1 MDGFSGTERIIKL
14 MKNLIIINGTM
25 GAGKTITSK
34 ELQKILPHNVFLDG
48 DWCWN
53 MEPFTVTDETKA
65 MVVDNITYLLNN
77 FIRCSVYEN
86 IIFCWVM
93 HEQDIIDQ
101 VISGLNTSD
110 CRVKVFSLVL
120 NEKALRERMGR
131 DVMAGIRSEDAI
143 QRSIDRIDLY
153 QKLNTVKIDVSN
165 ISASQAAELI
175 KSKLA
180 FEK

>member
-1 MDGFSGTERIIKL
+1 
-14 MKNLIIINGTM
+14 MKNLILINGTM

-53 MEPFTVTDETKA
+53 MEPFTVTDETKV
-65 MVVDNITYLLNN
+65 MVIDNITYLLNN

-110 CRVKVFSLVL
+110 CRVKVFSLIL
-120 NEKALRERMGR
+120 NEKALREKMGR

-143 QRSIDRIDLY
+143 QRSIDRNELY
-153 QKLNTVKIDVSN
+153 QKLDTVKIDASN

-175 KSKLA
+175 KSKLG
-180 FEK
+180 FGQ